1 MGQMK
6 QEPNKAHGESL
17 PEKTE
22 VAAFL
27 VTGSIGRRCS
37 LSAQV
42 GNVIHQFHKRGAN
55 KAQPEGHHS
64 MYTVCSVTVWPTII
78 CRDKT
83 IQEKMIE
90 LYPTVSA
97 HDHKASITMKTS
109 SVD

>member
-22 VAAFL
+22 VAAFI
-27 VTGSIGRRCS
+27 VTGSTGRRCS

-42 GNVIHQFHKRGAN
+42 GNLIHESHKRGAN

-64 MYTVCSVTVWPTII
+64 MY
-78 CRDKT
+78 
-83 IQEKMIE
+83 M
-90 LYPTVSA
+90 
-97 HDHKASITMKTS
+97 
-109 SVD
+109 